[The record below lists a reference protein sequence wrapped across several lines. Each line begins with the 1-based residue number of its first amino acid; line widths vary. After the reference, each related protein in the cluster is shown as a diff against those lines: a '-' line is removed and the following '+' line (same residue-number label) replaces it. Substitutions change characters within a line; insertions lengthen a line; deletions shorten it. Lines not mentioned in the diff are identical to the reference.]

1 MVIKLSKRSSVY
13 KSSEYD
19 FFWKFRDILIMNEQY
34 LKEYDELKRN
44 FEGRDMELYR
54 KAKNEFFE
62 RLMEKPEYQ
71 QLDR

>member
-1 MVIKLSKRSSVY
+1 
-13 KSSEYD
+13 
-19 FFWKFRDILIMNEQY
+19 MNEQY

-62 RLMEKPEYQ
+62 RLMETPEYQ